1 MLLFPIASHTIKV
14 RTKFSFFFTVNP
26 PSPVPFPIAGRY
38 NFEQKAVREN
48 EKYATRIR
56 GVTQRPR
63 IQVDCRIVVSEMK
76 SCANEMNKISIDAE
90 YCETVDYR
98 GRPIGEYGML
108 YCIEIWQLLS
118 GESFFLINCM
128 YSKNYGGGGVPS
140 DSLM

>member
-26 PSPVPFPIAGRY
+26 PSPVPCPIAGRY

-108 YCIEIWQLLS
+108 YCIEI
-118 GESFFLINCM
+118 
-128 YSKNYGGGGVPS
+128 
-140 DSLM
+140 